1 MIENKT
7 NLLKNW
13 QVWGNQ
19 GIVVLSGTIFNDI
32 KKRFLDGTP
41 ITTSRVLKAD
51 FVNGV
56 VETKNSVYHLDLGE
70 QNG

>member
-19 GIVVLSGTIFNDI
+19 GRVVLSGTIFNDI
-32 KKRFLDGTP
+32 KKRFLDGTS